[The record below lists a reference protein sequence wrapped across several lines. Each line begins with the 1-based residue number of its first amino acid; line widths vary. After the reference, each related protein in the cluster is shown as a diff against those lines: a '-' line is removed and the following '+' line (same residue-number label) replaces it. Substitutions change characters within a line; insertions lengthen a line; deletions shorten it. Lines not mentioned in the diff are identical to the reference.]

1 MTGVLVGTAL
11 FKYIHRCF
19 SVIRILSAHSRMTAM
34 VARRQPLPT
43 FTGGE
48 ELLDQ
53 LIAASSAHKMTSSS
67 TTPVRVRELKPYFAP
82 DADVTRNPVR

>member
-1 MTGVLVGTAL
+1 M
-11 FKYIHRCF
+11 I
-19 SVIRILSAHSRMTAM
+19 
-34 VARRQPLPT
+34 ARRQPLPT

-82 DADVTRNPVR
+82 DADFSGNSVT